1 MRAKVELLPVG
12 DSGLPPGSR
21 PPFHVHL
28 LTAVVAACGG
38 TLFSVLHV
46 PLAWMIGAMVAT
58 TTLGWFCPVAV
69 DTRARPMAMM
79 VLGTAFGM
87 SFSGPV
93 LGAVTGAL
101 PALAVAGAITL
112 ATGLMVA
119 SMFTRLAKVDP
130 RTGFFCGVPGGVVIM
145 VVLAQ
150 EAGAQ
155 VAPVT
160 LSQTMRVVT
169 VVMTI
174 PPILGWLAP
183 HGQYGAFAALAP
195 HVWWPGLLALLAVA
209 PLAALPLRRLGFGNP
224 WMFGPCLLNIA
235 IAASGHGFTG
245 MPAWLVSLAQIVMGA
260 TLGSRLTKSFL
271 LSSRGLLVA
280 SLLSSVVLV
289 LVLALLALCLA
300 WVGGLPW
307 PAVVLGMAPGGMPEM
322 SLTAK
327 ALDLA
332 VPLVLGFHL
341 VRSLLSNV
349 LVKPLYHLG
358 VRWNLL

>member
-1 MRAKVELLPVG
+1 MPLQT
-12 DSGLPPGSR
+12 
-21 PPFHVHL
+21 HL
-28 LTAVVAACGG
+28 VTALAAGTGG
-38 TLFSVLHV
+38 ALFSLLHI
-46 PLAWMIGAMVAT
+46 PLAWMIGALVGTAL
-58 TTLGWFCPVAV
+58 LGWFRPVAV
-69 DTRARPMAMM
+69 DSRIRPAAMM

-101 PALAVAGAITL
+101 PALAVAGVVTI
-112 ATGLMVA
+112 ATGLLVA
-119 SMFTRLAKVDP
+119 RMFTSLAKVDA

-160 LSQTMRVVT
+160 LAQTVRVVM
-169 VVMTI
+169 VVLTI
-174 PPILGWLAP
+174 PPLLGLIAP
-183 HGQYGAFAALAP
+183 HGEYGAFSVLATA
-195 HVWWPGLLALLAVA
+195 VWWPGLLGLLALA
-209 PLAALPLRRLGFGNP
+209 PLAAWPLRRLGFGNP

-235 IAASGHGFTG
+235 IAASDNGFTG
-245 MPAWLVSLAQIVMGA
+245 IPGWLVSLAQIAMGA
-260 TLGSRLTKSFL
+260 TLGSRLTRGFL
-271 LSSRGLLVA
+271 MASRGLLVA
-280 SLLSSVVLV
+280 SILSSAVLVVVLAG
-289 LVLALLALCLA
+289 LALALSLAA
-300 WVGGLPW
+300 DLPW

-322 SLTAK
+322 ALTAK

-349 LVKPLYHLG
+349 LVKPMYHLG
-358 VRWNLL
+358 VRWKLL

>member
-1 MRAKVELLPVG
+1 MAP
-12 DSGLPPGSR
+12 R
-21 PPFHVHL
+21 PPVPLRTHL
-28 LTAVVAACGG
+28 ETAVVAVIGG
-38 TLFSVLHV
+38 AIFALLHI
-46 PLAWMIGAMVAT
+46 PLAWMIGAMVGT
-58 TTLGWFCPVAV
+58 TALGWFRPTTVHN
-69 DTRARPMAMM
+69 RGRPMAMM

-87 SFSGPV
+87 SFTGPV
-93 LGAVTGAL
+93 LGAVTAAAPWL
-101 PALAVAGAITL
+101 ALAGLLTL
-112 ATGLMVA
+112 ATGLLVA
-119 SMFTRLAKVDP
+119 RMFTRMAKVDA
-130 RTGFFCGVPGGVVIM
+130 RTGFFCGVPGGVIVM

-169 VVMTI
+169 VVLTI
-174 PPILGWLAP
+174 PPILGLIAP
-183 HGQYGAFAALAP
+183 HGEYGAYSAFATA
-195 HVWWPGLLALLAVA
+195 VDWPGLLALLTMA
-209 PLAALPLRRLGFGNP
+209 PLTTYPLMRLGFGNP

-235 IAASGHGFTG
+235 IAASGYGFTG
-245 MPAWLVSLAQIVMGA
+245 MPSWLVSLAQIVMGA
-260 TLGSRLTKSFL
+260 TLGARLTKGFL
-271 LSSRGLLVA
+271 MSSRGLLAA

-289 LVLALLALCLA
+289 VVLSAMALLLA
-300 WVGGLPW
+300 WAAGLPW

-349 LVKPLYHLG
+349 VVKPLFNLG
-358 VRWNLL
+358 VRWKLL

>member
-1 MRAKVELLPVG
+1 MFAL
-12 DSGLPPGSR
+12 
-21 PPFHVHL
+21 
-28 LTAVVAACGG
+28 
-38 TLFSVLHV
+38 LHV
-46 PLAWMIGAMVAT
+46 PLAWMIGAMVGTAL
-58 TTLGWFCPVAV
+58 LGWFRPVAV
-69 DTRARPMAMM
+69 HNRARPAAMM

-101 PALAVAGAITL
+101 PALAVAGAVTI
-112 ATGLMVA
+112 ATGLLVA
-119 SMFTRLAKVDP
+119 RMFTRLARVDA

-160 LSQTMRVVT
+160 LSQTVRVVM
-169 VVMTI
+169 VVLSI
-174 PPILGWLAP
+174 PPILGVVAP
-183 HGQYGAFAALAP
+183 HGEYGAFSALAAQ
-195 HVWWPGLLALLAVA
+195 VWWPGLLGLLAVA
-209 PLAALPLRRLGFGNP
+209 PLAAWPLRRLGFGNP

-245 MPAWLVSLAQIVMGA
+245 IPGWLVSVAQIAMGA
-260 TLGSRLTKSFL
+260 TLGSRLTRSFL
-271 LSSRGLLVA
+271 LGSRGLLLA
-280 SLLSSVVLV
+280 SVLSSGVLVVVLAAMA
-289 LVLALLALCLA
+289 LALA
-300 WVGGLPW
+300 WAAGLPW

-349 LVKPLYHLG
+349 LVKPMYKLG
-358 VRWNLL
+358 LRWNLL

>member
-1 MRAKVELLPVG
+1 MNSQAIQ
-12 DSGLPPGSR
+12 
-21 PPFHVHL
+21 VHL
-28 LTAVVAACGG
+28 LTLLVAATGG
-38 TLFSVLHV
+38 AIFALLHI

-58 TTLGWFCPVAV
+58 SALGWFRTTAV
-69 DTRARPMAMM
+69 DQRARPMAMM

-87 SFSGPV
+87 SFTGPV
-93 LGAVTGAL
+93 LGAVTAAA
-101 PALAVAGAITL
+101 PWLAVAGVVTL
-112 ATGLMVA
+112 ATGLLVA
-119 SMFTRLAKVDP
+119 RMFTRLAHVDA
-130 RTGFFCGVPGGVVIM
+130 RTGFFCGVPGGVIVM

-150 EAGAQ
+150 EAGAK

-169 VVMTI
+169 VVLTI
-174 PPILGWLAP
+174 PPLLGFIAP
-183 HGQYGAFAALAP
+183 HGEYGAYSAFNVP
-195 HVWWPGLLALLAVA
+195 VSWPGLLGLLAVA
-209 PLAALPLRRLGFGNP
+209 PLAAWPLRRLGFGNP

-235 IAASGHGFTG
+235 IAASGNGFTG
-245 MPAWLVSLAQIVMGA
+245 MPSWLVSVAQVVMGA
-260 TLGSRLTKSFL
+260 TLGARLNKGFL
-271 LSSRGLLVA
+271 LGSKGLIAA

-289 LVLALLALCLA
+289 GVLSALALLLA
-300 WVGGLPW
+300 WVAGLPW

-349 LVKPLYHLG
+349 VVKPLYQLG
-358 VRWNLL
+358 VRLNLL

>member
-1 MRAKVELLPVG
+1 MATYA
-12 DSGLPPGSR
+12 
-21 PPFHVHL
+21 
-28 LTAVVAACGG
+28 LTLAVAALGG
-38 TLFSVLHV
+38 ALFALLHV

-58 TTLGWFCPVAV
+58 TAMGWSFPVAV
-69 DTRARPMAMM
+69 SQRARPVAMM

-93 LGAVTGAL
+93 LGAVTQAAPWL
-101 PALAVAGAITL
+101 MVAGAVTL
-112 ATGLMVA
+112 ATGFMVA
-119 SMFTRLAKVDP
+119 GMFTRLAKVDA
-130 RTGFFCGVPGGVVIM
+130 RTGFFCGVPGGVIVM

-160 LSQTMRVVT
+160 LSQTMRIVV
-169 VVMTI
+169 VVLSI
-174 PPILGWLAP
+174 PPLLGWIAP
-183 HGQYGAFAALAP
+183 HGEYGAYSAFALAP
-195 HVWWPGLLALLAVA
+195 WWPGLLALFAVA
-209 PLAALPLRRLGFGNP
+209 PFAALALRRLGFGNP

-245 MPAWLVSLAQIVMGA
+245 MPAWLVSLAQIVMGC
-260 TLGSRLTKSFL
+260 TLGARLNRSFL
-271 LSSRGLLVA
+271 LSSSGLLLA
-280 SLLSSVVLV
+280 SLMSSAVLV
-289 LVLALLALCLA
+289 AVLAVLALALA
-300 WVGGLPW
+300 WLAGLPW

-349 LVKPLYHLG
+349 LVKPLYNLG
-358 VRWNLL
+358 IRWRLL

>member
-1 MRAKVELLPVG
+1 MSSLRVL
-12 DSGLPPGSR
+12 SGVSSRSAPPLS
-21 PPFHVHL
+21 VHL
-28 LTAVVAACGG
+28 LTACCAALGGAVVA
-38 TLFSVLHV
+38 VLHV

-58 TTLGWFCPVAV
+58 TALGWFRPVAV
-69 DTRARPMAMM
+69 HVRARPGAMM

-112 ATGLMVA
+112 ATGFMVA
-119 SMFTRLAKVDP
+119 GMFTRLAKVDA
-130 RTGFFCGVPGGVVIM
+130 RTGFFCGVPGGVVVM

-169 VVMTI
+169 VVLTI
-174 PPILGWLAP
+174 PPILGLVAP
-183 HGQYGAFAALAP
+183 HGEYGAYSAFALP
-195 HVWWPGLLALLAVA
+195 VDWWGLGALLAAA
-209 PLAALPLRRLGFGNP
+209 PLAAWPLQRLGFGNP

-260 TLGSRLTKSFL
+260 TLGSRLTRGFL

-280 SLLSSVVLV
+280 SLWSSVVLV
-289 LVLALLALCLA
+289 LVLAGMALVLA
-300 WVGGLPW
+300 WVAGLPW

-349 LVKPLYHLG
+349 MVKPLYRLG
-358 VRWNLL
+358 VRWKLL